1 MSTVTISPRKLSGSV
16 IIPPS
21 KSDTHRAIICA
32 ALSNGV
38 STVYPIYLSDDINA
52 TIKAVSELGA
62 KVEIIA
68 DKLIIDG
75 KNTFSNQNIKINCKE
90 SASTLRF
97 LIPIAAAGGINAT
110 FIGAGKLPS
119 RPIGI
124 YLDCLPKF
132 GVNCQTQSGLPLK
145 LSGKLSAGNY
155 KIPGNISS
163 QFISGLL
170 FSLPLLNGNSTIE
183 ITESFESSA
192 YVDMTINTMSQF
204 GITVEKFDNGYK
216 IPGNQSYRPT
226 NYKIEGDY
234 SQAAFFI
241 AAAILS
247 DRIQILGLKKNS
259 FQGDSKAINIFKK
272 FGANIKWDSNDL
284 VIFPSDLYG
293 ITIDASQVPD
303 LVPILAVVA
312 CFADG
317 TTTITNADRLRIKEC
332 DRLAAISKTLNKL
345 GANIKETQDGLII
358 KGVKKLESG
367 TVDSFNDH
375 RITMALSIAAIKA
388 TGDITI
394 TNAQSINKSY
404 PTFFEDYNTL
414 GGASNVINMG

>member
-38 STVYPIYLSDDINA
+38 STVSPIYLSDDINA

-183 ITESFESSA
+183 ITGSFESSA

>member
-38 STVYPIYLSDDINA
+38 STVSPIYLSDDINA

-183 ITESFESSA
+183 ITGSFESSA

-247 DRIQILGLKKNS
+247 DRIQILGLKKDS

-317 TTTITNADRLRIKEC
+317 TTTITNAARLRIKEC

-404 PTFFEDYNTL
+404 PTFFEDYNML

>member
-38 STVYPIYLSDDINA
+38 STVSPIYLSDDINA

-75 KNTFSNQNIKINCKE
+75 KNTLSNQNIKINCKE

-247 DRIQILGLKKNS
+247 DRIQILGLKKDS

-317 TTTITNADRLRIKEC
+317 TTTITNAARLRIKEC